1 MPRAQLRRRSWAQQ
15 PPPSPTV
22 PPVTTSVAPPLIDES
37 SKRTLIEK
45 LRKFGAEEFRGSGN
59 KTVAEYEREFV
70 YLSRYARDVVPAE
83 EEMCIRFE
91 EGLNDE
97 IRMMIRGTEI
107 REFVVLSDQAQ
118 KMEEV
123 YNRKMQRERSGKEV
137 YKRSFSRPTSTFPA
151 KKFRDDSSRPVT
163 IPERSNK
170 SKTTQQDVGVTKK
183 PATSVSS
190 VQNIP
195 RPRCKNCGRFH
206 IGECWGRTGACYK
219 CGGTDHFIRDCPQLL
234 KEDREEGEKQANTLQ
249 KSKRSGQSSAVRT
262 VRLGTRDTTAQSET
276 RVPAR
281 TYAIRAREKASTPDV
296 IAGNFYLFDDSV
308 HALIDPR
315 STYSYICTA
324 LVSEKKM
331 TVESTDLDLQVTNP
345 LGQSVLVNLICRNCP
360 LKIQGYEFSA
370 DLMLLPFREFDVILG
385 MDWLIKHDAIVNC
398 REKRIDL
405 KCQPG
410 EIVSAEFGDKKN
422 DVRIISAFAAR
433 KLIWKG
439 NEAFLAYILDTR
451 GSELKMEQLPVV
463 NEFTDVFPEEL
474 PSLPPDREVEFV
486 IDVIS
491 GTTLISIT
499 PYRMAPAELKEL
511 KTQLQ
516 ELLDNRFIRPST
528 SPWGVPVLFVKKK
541 DGSLRLCI
549 DYRQLNKVTIKNK
562 YLLPRIDDLFD
573 QLKGAAVFSKI
584 DLRSGYY
591 QLKVKECDVPKTAFR
606 TRYGHYEF
614 LVMPFGLTN
623 APAAFMD
630 LMNQIFQSYLD
641 RFVVVFIDDIL
652 VYSKTESEHAQ
663 HLRIVLQTL
672 REKQLHAKFSKCE
685 FWLYEVG
692 FLGHIVSAEGIRV
705 DPSKVSAV
713 VNWKTPKNVTEVRS
727 FLGLAGYYRRFVK
740 NFSMIAS
747 PMTRL
752 LQKNVEFVWSD
763 ECQQSFDQL
772 KKMLTEAPSGKV
784 VAYASR
790 QLKPHEKSYP
800 THDLELAAIVFALK
814 IWRHYLYGEKCYIYT
829 DHKSLKYLMTQKELN
844 LRQRRWLELLKDYD
858 LVIDYHPGKA
868 NVVTDALSRKSSL
881 FALRAMNAHLAL
893 NKEGVVLVEL
903 KVKPMFLQ
911 QIQKLQNEDPKLV
924 LKRQMVRDNLDSEF
938 SIDDEGM
945 LRYHNRICVPNNSD
959 LKNDI
964 LSEAHNS
971 MYSIHPG
978 STKMYGDLKKTY
990 WWPGMKREISEFIAK
1005 CLICQQVKTE
1015 HQVPTGL
1022 LQPVMAPEWKW
1033 EHITM
1038 DFVSGLPV
1046 TPRKKDS
1053 IWVIVDRLTKSAH
1066 FIPVRTD
1073 FSLKKLAELYVS
1085 EIVRLHGVP
1094 VSIISDR
1101 DPRFT
1106 SRFWNKLQEALGTRL
1121 NFSTVFHPQTDG
1133 QSERVIQILGDML
1146 RCCILEFGDSWE
1158 RYLPLA
1164 EFAYNNSYQSSI
1176 KMEPFEGFYGRKCKT
1191 PLCWSELSESKVVGV
1206 DLIRETEE
1214 KVWIIR
1220 DSLKATSDRQKSYTD
1235 LKRRDIEYPVGD
1247 RVFLKVSPWK
1257 KVLRF
1262 GKKGKLSP
1270 RFIGPYEIVE
1280 RVGPVAYRLALP
1292 PELEKIHNV
1301 FHVSMLRRYRSAPSH
1316 LDSLSG
1322 KGDINCLNLLKC
1334 SNKFSNASCSTPD
1347 FVSGLPVTPRKKESI
1362 WVIVDRL
1369 TKSAHFI
1376 PVRTDFSL
1384 KKLAE
1389 LYVSEIVRLHGVPVS
1404 IISDRDPRFTSRF
1417 WNKLQEALGTRLNFS
1432 TVFHPQTDG
1441 QSERVIQILG
1451 DML

>member
-1 MPRAQLRRRSWAQQ
+1 MPRARLRRQSRIVKMSDKPEDASQEEEVNSRIQTTEQGTSGNAPISLMREEELKNMIYGLMNQWYRETIQGRSQAEQ
-15 PPPSPTV
+15 PPPPPTV
-22 PPVTTSVAPPLIDES
+22 PPPVVTTPAAPPLIDES
-37 SKRTLIEK
+37 SKRTPIEK
-45 LRKFGAEEFRGSGN
+45 LRKFGAKEFRGRSDDDPV
-59 KTVAEYEREFV
+59 KAEYWLKSLERVFKQMMCSPEDYLRCAVSLLKEEAYNWWETIEAVVPADKLTWEFFQNKFKKN
-70 YLSRYARDVVPAE
+70 RYARDVVPTE

-97 IRMMIRGTEI
+97 IRMMIGGTEI
-107 REFVVLSDQAQ
+107 REFVVLSDRAQ

-151 KKFRDDSSRPVT
+151 KKFKDDSSRPVT

-234 KEDREEGEKQANTLQ
+234 KKDREEGGKQANTPQ

-262 VRLGTRDTTAQSET
+262 VRSGTRDTASQSET

-281 TYAIRAREKASTPDV
+281 TYAIRAREEASTPDV

-308 HALIDPR
+308 YALIDPG
-315 STYSYICTA
+315 STHSYICTA

-360 LKIQGYEFSA
+360 LKIQGCEFST

-405 KCQPG
+405 ICQTG

-433 KLIWKG
+433 KLIRKG
-439 NEAFLAYILDTR
+439 NEAFLAYILDTQ
-451 GSELKMEQLPVV
+451 GSKLKIEQLPVV

-474 PSLPPDREVEFV
+474 PGLPPDREVEFV
-486 IDVIS
+486 IDVIP
-491 GTTLISIT
+491 GTTPISIT

-516 ELLDNRFIRPST
+516 
-528 SPWGVPVLFVKKK
+528 
-541 DGSLRLCI
+541 
-549 DYRQLNKVTIKNK
+549 LNKVTIKNK
-562 YLLPRIDDLFD
+562 YPLPRIDDLFD

-591 QLKVKECDVPKTAFR
+591 QLKVKECDVPKTAFQ

-663 HLRIVLQTL
+663 HLRIVLQNL
-672 REKQLHAKFSKCE
+672 REKQLYAKFSKCE

-692 FLGHIVSAEGIRV
+692 FLGHIVSAEGIRM

-713 VNWKTPKNVTEVRS
+713 VNWKTPKNITEVRS

-747 PMTRL
+747 PMTCL

-772 KKMLTEAPSGKV
+772 KKMLTEAPVLTQPESGIPYVVYSDASLNGLGCVLMQSGKV

-790 QLKPHEKSYP
+790 QLKPYEKNYP
-800 THDLELAAIVFALK
+800 THDLELAAI
-814 IWRHYLYGEKCYIYT
+814 
-829 DHKSLKYLMTQKELN
+829 KELN

-868 NVVTDALSRKSSL
+868 NVVADALSRKSSL
-881 FALRAMNAHLAL
+881 FALRTMNAHLAL

-924 LKRQMVRDNLDSEF
+924 LKRQMVQDNLDSEF
-938 SIDDEGM
+938 NIDDEGI

-1005 CLICQQVKTE
+1005 CLICQQVKAE

-1022 LQPVMAPEWKW
+1022 LQPIMIPEWKW

-1121 NFSTVFHPQTDG
+1121 NFSTAFHPQTDG
-1133 QSERVIQILGDML
+1133 QSERVIQILEDML

-1164 EFAYNNSYQSSI
+1164 EFPYNNSYQSSI
-1176 KMEPFEGFYGRKCKT
+1176 KMAPFEALYGRKCKT

-1214 KVWIIR
+1214 KVRIIR
-1220 DSLKATSDRQKSYTD
+1220 DNLKATSDRQKSYAD
-1235 LKRRDIEYPVGD
+1235 LKRRDIEYAV
-1247 RVFLKVSPWK
+1247 
-1257 KVLRF
+1257 
-1262 GKKGKLSP
+1262 
-1270 RFIGPYEIVE
+1270 GPYAIVE

-1301 FHVSMLRRYRSAPSH
+1301 FHVSMLRRYRSDPSH
-1316 LDSLSG
+1316 VIPHTEIELQPDMTDSEEPVKILAREVKELRNKRVPLVKVLWHRHGMEEATWETEESMRSQYPNLFSG
-1322 KGDINCLNLLKC
+1322 
-1334 SNKFSNASCSTPD
+1334 NKFR
-1347 FVSGLPVTPRKKESI
+1347 GR
-1362 WVIVDRL
+1362 
-1369 TKSAHFI
+1369 
-1376 PVRTDFSL
+1376 
-1384 KKLAE
+1384 
-1389 LYVSEIVRLHGVPVS
+1389 
-1404 IISDRDPRFTSRF
+1404 
-1417 WNKLQEALGTRLNFS
+1417 NF
-1432 TVFHPQTDG
+1432 
-1441 QSERVIQILG
+1441 
-1451 DML
+1451 